1 MTTSKEKQ
9 KQLQEEQLRRS
20 ERLLKG
26 ADEELLREFLDNE
39 FGEISHLFLVCS
51 IPDEDT
57 EFLRFVIFPA
67 GVMADIQIPRPWNE
81 QSLQSATV
89 EALTPVS
96 RLKGMLNEFTKLDRR
111 EVEAILGLIDELG
124 LTSR

>member
-51 IPDEDT
+51 IPDEGT

-81 QSLQSATV
+81 QSLQIATV

-96 RLKGMLNEFTKLDRR
+96 RLKGMLNEVAQLVGR
-111 EVEAILGLIDELG
+111 EVEVILEHIDELG
-124 LTSR
+124 FASR